1 MNGQD
6 PGWWVTFR
14 HELPREDSLPAG
26 DWAGIERRILE
37 LEATRYRYYV
47 TRPGEPE
54 REVSVDG
61 WRQAEREAGFIPKLG
76 PGFNATAGFTAN
88 GIHGRTEL
96 LPRPAE
102 TPDVRRMP
110 SPDQETE
117 T

>member
-26 DWAGIERRILE
+26 DRAGFERHILE

-54 REVSVDG
+54 REDYEG
-61 WRQAEREAGFIPKLG
+61 GGNAGPHPLWQHDEVHG
-76 PGFNATAGFTAN
+76 TAG
-88 GIHGRTEL
+88 G
-96 LPRPAE
+96 
-102 TPDVRRMP
+102 TP
-110 SPDQETE
+110 
-117 T
+117 